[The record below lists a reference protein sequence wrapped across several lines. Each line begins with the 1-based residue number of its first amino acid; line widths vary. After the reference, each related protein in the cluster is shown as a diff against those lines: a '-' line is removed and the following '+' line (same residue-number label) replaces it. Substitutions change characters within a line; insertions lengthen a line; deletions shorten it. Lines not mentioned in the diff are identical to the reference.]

1 MGQVT
6 IRNLPE
12 DVIRR
17 LKLKAEI
24 HGHSLEQEL
33 RNILGREAGLTVEE
47 KLTLVDSVRAMQQKP
62 LTTDSTDIIRQ
73 YRDAR

>member
-12 DVIRR
+12 DIIRR

-47 KLTLVDSVRAMQQKP
+47 KLALVDSVRAMQQKP

-73 YRDAR
+73 YRDTR

>member
-12 DVIRR
+12 DIIRR

-47 KLTLVDSVRAMQQKP
+47 KLALVDSVRAMQQKP

>member
-1 MGQVT
+1 MGQVI

-12 DVIRR
+12 DLIRR

-33 RNILGREAGLTVEE
+33 RNILGREAGLTPAE
-47 KLTLVDSVRAMQQKP
+47 KGALAVSIRGMQKEP
-62 LTTDSTDIIRQ
+62 LLTDSTDIVRQ
-73 YRDAR
+73 YRDSR

>member
-1 MGQVT
+1 MGQVI

-12 DVIRR
+12 ELIQR

-33 RNILGREAGLTVEE
+33 RNILGREAGLTPAE
-47 KLTLVDSVRAMQQKP
+47 KVALSGSIRGMQKKP
-62 LTTDSTDIIRQ
+62 LLTDSTDIIRQ
-73 YRDAR
+73 YRDSR

>member
-12 DVIRR
+12 DIIRR

>member
-1 MGQVT
+1 MGQVI

-12 DVIRR
+12 DIIKR

-33 RNILGREAGLTVEE
+33 RNILGREAGLTTEE
-47 KLTLVDSVRAMQQKP
+47 KLALIDTARGMQEKSFAI
-62 LTTDSTDIIRQ
+62 DSTQMIRED
-73 YRDAR
+73 RDSR

>member
-47 KLTLVDSVRAMQQKP
+47 KLALVDSVRAMQQKP

>member
-12 DVIRR
+12 DIIRR

-33 RNILGREAGLTVEE
+33 RNILGREACLTVEE
-47 KLTLVDSVRAMQQKP
+47 KLALADSVRAMQQKP

>member
-1 MGQVT
+1 MGQVI

-12 DVIRR
+12 ELIKR

-33 RNILGREAGLTVEE
+33 RNILGREAGLTTEE
-47 KLTLVDSVRAMQQKP
+47 KLALIDSVRAMQEK
-62 LTTDSTDIIRQ
+62 TFAIDSTQMIRED
-73 YRDAR
+73 RDSR

>member
-1 MGQVT
+1 MGQVI

-12 DVIRR
+12 DVIRQ

-33 RNILGREAGLTVEE
+33 RNILGREAGLTPQE
-47 KLTLVDSVRAMQQKP
+47 KVALSDSIRGMQKKP
-62 LTTDSTDIIRQ
+62 FTTDSTAMIRED
-73 YRDAR
+73 RDSR